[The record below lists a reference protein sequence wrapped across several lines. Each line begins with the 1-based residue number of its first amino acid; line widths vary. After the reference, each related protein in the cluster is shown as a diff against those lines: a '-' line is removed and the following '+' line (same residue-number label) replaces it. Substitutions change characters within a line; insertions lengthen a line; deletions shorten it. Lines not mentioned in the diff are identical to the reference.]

1 MLIDQ
6 HFNILIEMLIDHYF
20 DFLIETLINRH
31 LDFSIEMSFK
41 MFLLQQSFSCKVIL

>member
-1 MLIDQ
+1 MFIDQ

-31 LDFSIEMSFK
+31 LDFSIEMFLK
-41 MFLLQQSFSCKVIL
+41 MVLLRQSFSGNVIL

>member
-31 LDFSIEMSFK
+31 LDFSIEMFFK
-41 MFLLQQSFSCKVIL
+41 MVLLQQSFSCKVIL

>member
-6 HFNILIEMLIDHYF
+6 HFNILIEILIDHYF

-31 LDFSIEMSFK
+31 LDFSIEMFIK
-41 MFLLQQSFSCKVIL
+41 MLLLQQSFSCEVIL